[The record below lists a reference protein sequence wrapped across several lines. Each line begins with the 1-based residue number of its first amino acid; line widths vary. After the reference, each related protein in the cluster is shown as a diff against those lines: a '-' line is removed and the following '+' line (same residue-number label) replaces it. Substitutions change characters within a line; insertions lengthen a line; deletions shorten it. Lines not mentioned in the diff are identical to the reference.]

1 MDEHLDLIAL
11 IIPTGIFF
19 GCSIMPYGIYISKNE
34 PVSALHTKIL
44 SYLKNHGNARVV
56 DIEQRE
62 YNLRAVDIER
72 SEYVYM
78 EPEKKISDYFTKS
91 PREVPIHILV
101 ESKI

>member
-1 MDEHLDLIAL
+1 
-11 IIPTGIFF
+11 
-19 GCSIMPYGIYISKNE
+19 MPYGIYISKNE

-44 SYLKNHGNARVV
+44 SYLKNYGNARVV

-91 PREVPIHILV
+91 PREHVLLNCFVMYLHMEYPVILSCTCNKN
-101 ESKI
+101 E